1 MSDPSPPLKPCL
13 LCQSVAEVRVQ
24 RAENPFLSGLLDG
37 RAEATEPPTAGYL
50 VVCLAC
56 QLRSAWRPTEAA
68 AIRRWNYQVT
78 PDLAESGSE
87 GA

>member
-1 MSDPSPPLKPCL
+1 MSDPSPPLQACL
-13 LCQSVAEVRVQ
+13 LCHSVDQVKVQ
-24 RAENPFLSGLLDG
+24 PVASSSLDG
-37 RAEATEPPTAGYL
+37 VTGEPFMPGAGYQ

-68 AIRRWNYQVT
+68 AVRQWNYHVT

-87 GA
+87 GV